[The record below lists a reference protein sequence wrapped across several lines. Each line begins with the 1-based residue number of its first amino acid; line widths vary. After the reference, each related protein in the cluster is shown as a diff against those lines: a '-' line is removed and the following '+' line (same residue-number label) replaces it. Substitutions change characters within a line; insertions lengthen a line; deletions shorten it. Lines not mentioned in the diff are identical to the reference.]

1 MFTGLVREFGEV
13 LGFQQNILTLKAKH
27 RPKIGDSIAVNGA
40 CLTAIEIFNNG
51 FSVELSEET
60 QSHIALESYQG
71 LVHIEPALR
80 LQDRLDGHLV
90 QGHIDGIG
98 KIIKI
103 IPHAIGI
110 DFFITTNR
118 DILALCV
125 PKGSIAING
134 ISLTINEVLDD
145 SLRLTL
151 IPHTIQNTLFGQ
163 YSVGTKVNIETD
175 MFARMVQHFLSNKK
189 DSNLTWEKVDRIL
202 GSY

>member
-1 MFTGLVREFGEV
+1 MFTGLVREFGKV

-27 RPKIGDSIAVNGA
+27 RPKVGDSIAVNGA

-60 QSHIALESYQG
+60 QSHIALESYRD

-98 KIIKI
+98 EIIKI
-103 IPHAIGI
+103 IPHSIGI
-110 DFFITTNR
+110 DFFITANR
-118 DILALCV
+118 DILKLCI

-163 YSVGTKVNIETD
+163 YKIGTKVNIETD